1 MNCIMEKIKKSI
13 VFPVCFFIL
22 MLGSIVG
29 ISYNRNPYLINIQY
43 QSQADP
49 EQDGVE
55 KILVSHIQGVRN
67 CTAENFEYNVE
78 RDRYE
83 YVISSAENT
92 YLNLYLN
99 PLRTF
104 RCDLEYRL
112 KYEDSLI
119 DHSDG
124 IVVTLYKGNQPISQ
138 QFFSL
143 INRDPTYKYQPE
155 LYMAAFL
162 LLFFG
167 SFIFIMVC
175 ILQTAWKRK
184 SHLLIAQTVMTGI
197 WSLLWVGGIK
207 TNAML
212 EEVVFCSFAIF
223 IAFCIVFWVIVS
235 VFWNRSTEGKVYVMD
250 TLKRIGFSILF
261 LVITCCI
268 YTPSSLFLGN
278 INEFVMPYH
287 RIAGLIFLYGFVV
300 FMAFLIIG
308 MSIRS
313 VKGQY
318 VYSLFLFFLAMGFYV
333 QSNFLNPP
341 MPNLNGDSID
351 WSQFT
356 GAETCSR
363 IGWGCL
369 CLILFVLA
377 VLGIWEKIKIE
388 KPLRYLAVLFSLMQ
402 LCSLV
407 VLIITCRVD
416 PGLCQMLNKQGQFT
430 VGDDNVIVF
439 VVDCLQ
445 VDAVETYLEN
455 TPDAEDTLR
464 DFTLFTNTVGGGSPT
479 AYAVPVLLTGE
490 EYDAFQDL
498 DEYYNEIWQEGY
510 LLKNLQEEK
519 YDVRLYTGAEL
530 VRGIPSELVQNID
543 KTSGNKINNNGR
555 FLRKICRLT
564 NLYIMPL
571 SLKEKFWLDTEEI
584 KGCLIPDS
592 QTTDETY
599 DDDNIHFYE
608 ELQQHQLRKQNG
620 KTFRLYHFWG
630 VHQPFENDENL
641 NRVTNNETDEERTF
655 QGVMLILQEY
665 IDGLKDLGIYDS
677 STIVILGDH
686 GRHNKVDAHKYPAI
700 LVKRAG
706 ESHPLQYSDNPVCF
720 RNFVAT
726 IGSQI
731 KDNYTEYGPGLYD
744 VTRESDVQRLHT
756 IDRFHAMKYAH
767 YSGELYADS
776 ETGARFIVDDDGE
789 GNLTYREWNPYEIN
803 RILYNYGDVIDF
815 RSSGSYADSL
825 TERLYPA
832 ENGKTASNEL
842 TICFDLPEQKT
853 GDLELG
859 FTYAGVYNDTQK
871 IRIYA
876 NGHKVDNV
884 MCTTDQIGKEASV
897 VIPKQYIKEKP
908 VIIRMVFPNAVT
920 PNQLD
925 RSNEDMRVL
934 SVTFDKMWL
943 KVANS

>member
-1 MNCIMEKIKKSI
+1 MEKIKKGI

-67 CTAENFEYNVE
+67 CTAENFEYNDA

-83 YVISSAENT
+83 YVIDGEGST

-99 PLRTF
+99 PFQTF

-155 LYMAAFL
+155 LYTSAFSI
-162 LLFFG
+162 LFFG
-167 SFIFIMVC
+167 SFILIMVC
-175 ILQTAWKRK
+175 ISQTAWKRK
-184 SHLLIAQTVMTGI
+184 IHLLIAQTSMAGV
-197 WSLLWVGGIK
+197 WSLLWIGAMK
-207 TNAML
+207 ANAML
-212 EEVVFCSFAIF
+212 EK
-223 IAFCIVFWVIVS
+223 IVFYRFTMFFAFSGVLWIIVS
-235 VFWNRSTEGKVYVMD
+235 VFWKRGAEGKIYVVD
-250 TLKRIGFSILF
+250 TLKRILPSTLF

-287 RIAGLIFLYGFVV
+287 RIAGMIFLYGFAAFLV
-300 FMAFLIIG
+300 FLIIG
-308 MSIRS
+308 LSIRS

-318 VYSLFLFFLAMGFYV
+318 VYSLLLFFLAMGFYV

-341 MPNLNGDSID
+341 MPDLNGESID
-351 WSQFT
+351 WSRFAS
-356 GAETCSR
+356 AEAYSY

-369 CLILFVLA
+369 CLVLFVLT
-377 VLGIWEKIKIE
+377 VLVIWEKVRIE
-388 KPLRYLAVLFSLMQ
+388 KPLRYLSVLFSLMQ
-402 LCSLV
+402 LCSLA
-407 VLIITCRVD
+407 VLIITCRVN
-416 PGLCQMLNKQGQFT
+416 PSLCQMLNKQGQFT

-439 VVDCLQ
+439 LVDCLQ
-445 VDAVETYLEN
+445 VDAVETYLEY
-455 TPDAEDTLR
+455 TPDAEDALR
-464 DFTLFTNTVGGGSPT
+464 DFTLFTNTVGGGAPT

-498 DEYYNEIWQEGY
+498 DEYYDEIWKEGY

-530 VRGIPSELVQNID
+530 IRGIPPELVQNID

-555 FLRKICRLT
+555 FLQQICRLT

-571 SLKEKFWLDTEEI
+571 PLKEKFWLDTEEI

-592 QTTDETY
+592 QTADGTY
-599 DDDNIHFYE
+599 DDDNIYFYE
-608 ELQQHQLRKQNG
+608 DLQRNQLWKQNG
-620 KTFRLYHFWG
+620 KTFRLYHLWG
-630 VHQPFENDENL
+630 VHKPFKSDENL

-655 QGVMLILQEY
+655 QGVMMLLQKYMDE
-665 IDGLKDLGIYDS
+665 LKALGVYDN

-686 GRHNKVDAHKYPAI
+686 GRHNPEDAEKYPAI

-706 ESHPLQYSDNPVCF
+706 ERHPLQYSDNPVCF
-720 RNFVAT
+720 RNLVAT
-726 IGSQI
+726 IGSEI
-731 KDNYTEYGPGLYD
+731 KDDYAEYGPGLFD
-744 VTRESDVQRLHT
+744 VGQESDVQRLQT
-756 IDRFHAMKYAH
+756 LNEQTATDYAE
-767 YSGELYADS
+767 YDGELYADS
-776 ETGARFIVDDDGE
+776 ETGARFVVDDDGA

-859 FTYAGVYNDTQK
+859 FTYAGVYNDAQK

-897 VIPKQYIKEKP
+897 VIPKQYIKDKP

-925 RSNEDMRVL
+925 RSNDDMRVL